1 MFAKLKKKVEE
12 SEGSDLHKLANSIS
26 SATASIAERT
36 FSIGSVKSNENLAS
50 SQSFKGSTTSV
61 ASLSA
66 AAAAG
71 AEAETQQRLEAKWK
85 QRFTELENEWR
96 AKVIM
101 KDHERE
107 ELTKEHS
114 ILVHHKKQ
122 LEDRIKNLESNVK
135 FS

>member
-36 FSIGSVKSNENLAS
+36 FSIGSVKSSENLTS
-50 SQSFKGSTTSV
+50 SQSLRGSTTSIS
-61 ASLSA
+61 SLSAA

-71 AEAETQQRLEAKWK
+71 AEAEAQQRLEAKWR
-85 QRFTELENEWR
+85 QRYSEAENAWR
-96 AKVIM
+96 AKVIV

-107 ELTKEHS
+107 ELARELS
-114 ILVHHKKQ
+114 AAVQHKRQ
-122 LEDRIKNLESNVK
+122 LEDRIKNLESN
-135 FS
+135 SP